1 MSFDDCLIIDIW
13 NIICSNLQRNDIK
26 NLRLVSNGIEN
37 VVGLCSTN
45 KLLKYIT
52 LNTKPQLFIK
62 YPKYYEKRNQKVN
75 VVSSDIHIFNII
87 EEIQCSQITIKSV
100 EKTNY
105 NIGIAFSAKS
115 THDRNKSSGISI
127 GGSITIE
134 FYNIRVV
141 LPLSRNNIQT
151 VRTTDSN
158 IYIVMSYEIIFKL
171 R

>member
-26 NLRLVSNGIEN
+26 NLRLTSRQIEN
-37 VVGLCSTN
+37 VIGMCSSN
-45 KLLKYIT
+45 KLHKYIT
-52 LNTKPQLFIK
+52 LNTKPQLSIK
-62 YPKYYEKRNQKVN
+62 YPKYYEKRSQKVN

-105 NIGIAFSAKS
+105 NISIAISAKS
-115 THDRNKSSGISI
+115 THNTNKSSGISI